1 MTTDTQNNTDSSA
14 SDSTNNQVGSENQ
27 NDSGVQ
33 NLTEGQPNS
42 EATESAS
49 EQNKEN
55 EDKKGSESGK
65 EESDKSKSGE
75 ESKDKKSGEEDKDK
89 DKKDDE
95 EEEEEEVDR
104 DYSKLTFKDS
114 ENIDQDLL
122 KEATEIFGEFNLSVE
137 QAQKLIGLQ
146 EKFIEKNSARYYET
160 VDGWIKEAK
169 KDPEYG
175 GKDFD
180 KNMAAV
186 NKAFKAYGSDALGKF
201 LDDYRFGDHPEVIRM
216 FYRIGLTVKEDSKA
230 GAGIGK
236 KPSSDGKT
244 LAERM
249 YPNSP
254 SSGQF

>member
-1 MTTDTQNNTDSSA
+1 MTTETQNNTDVA
-14 SDSTNNQVGSENQ
+14 AADSNKQVGSESQ
-27 NDSGVQ
+27 SGS
-33 NLTEGQPNS
+33 EGNSRANAQPES
-42 EATESAS
+42 KTTTESNLDPAKS
-49 EQNKEN
+49 N
-55 EDKKGSESGK
+55 EEKKGDEA
-65 EESDKSKSGE
+65 DKSKAE
-75 ESKDKKSGEEDKDK
+75 VKPEDQKPKDEKEA
-89 DKKDDE
+89 KDDKE
-95 EEEEEEVDR
+95 EEEEEDEVDR
-104 DYSKLTFKDS
+104 DYSKLTFKDP

-122 KEATEIFGEFNLSVE
+122 KEATEVFGESKLSVE
-137 QAQKLIGLQ
+137 QAQKLVQLQ
-146 EKFIEKNSARYYET
+146 EKFIEKTHARYHKQ

-169 KDPEYG
+169 KDPEFG
-175 GKDFD
+175 GKDYE

-186 NKAFKAYGSDALGKF
+186 NKAFKEYGSESLGKF

-216 FYRIGLTVKEDSKA
+216 FYRIGQTLTEDSKA

>member
-27 NDSGVQ
+27 NDNVVEKPV
-33 NLTEGQPNS
+33 EGQTDS
-42 EATESAS
+42 ESTESTS
-49 EQNKEN
+49 N
-55 EDKKGSESGK
+55 EDTENKNKGPESEDEK
-65 EESDKSKSGE
+65 SDKSKSE
-75 ESKDKKSGEEDKDK
+75 KDSKDEKPEDEKDEKDEKDDKD
-89 DKKDDE
+89 D
-95 EEEEEEVDR
+95 EEEVDR
-104 DYSKLTFKDS
+104 DYSKLAFKDP

-122 KEATEIFGEFNLSVE
+122 KEATEVFGEAELSVE
-137 QAQKLIGLQ
+137 QAQKLVQLQ

-169 KDPEYG
+169 KDPEFG

-180 KNMAAV
+180 KNMAVV
-186 NKAFKAYGSDALGKF
+186 NKAFKAYGSDSLGKF

>member
-1 MTTDTQNNTDSSA
+1 MTTETQNNTDVA
-14 SDSTNNQVGSENQ
+14 AADSNKQVGSESQ
-27 NDSGVQ
+27 SGSEGNSQ
-33 NLTEGQPNS
+33 TNAQPESKTTPESNLEAKSNEEKKGDEADKPKTEVKP
-42 EATESAS
+42 
-49 EQNKEN
+49 
-55 EDKKGSESGK
+55 EDKKPEDEK
-65 EESDKSKSGE
+65 EV
-75 ESKDKKSGEEDKDK
+75 
-89 DKKDDE
+89 KDDKEE

-104 DYSKLTFKDS
+104 DYSKLTFKDP

-122 KEATEIFGEFNLSVE
+122 KEATEVFGESKLSVE
-137 QAQKLIGLQ
+137 QAQKLIQLQ
-146 EKFIEKNSARYYET
+146 EKFIEKTHAKYHET

-169 KDPEYG
+169 KDPEFG
-175 GKDFD
+175 GKDYE

-186 NKAFKAYGSDALGKF
+186 NKAFKEYGSESLGKF

-216 FYRIGLTVKEDSKA
+216 FYRIGQTLTEDSKA